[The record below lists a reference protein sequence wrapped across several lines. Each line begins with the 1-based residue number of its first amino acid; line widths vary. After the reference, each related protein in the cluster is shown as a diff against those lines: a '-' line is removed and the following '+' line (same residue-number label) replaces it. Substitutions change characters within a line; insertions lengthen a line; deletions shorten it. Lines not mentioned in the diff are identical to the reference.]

1 MKTANIF
8 SAVGLLALG
17 GCALTPAL
25 SGQTDAAR
33 IDEVERVIS
42 ENVSAFFQG
51 MSLATCE
58 DGSPVSRFAKDG
70 TIYVLEDE
78 VITVSLE
85 EYDAG
90 VEYRACNWD
99 KHGGG
104 VDSILVDVLAP
115 DVANA
120 AWTYHDIITLKD
132 GKVRQTRGAVLQT
145 WKLEDGEWLITATKT
160 SEILISLE

>member
-1 MKTANIF
+1 MNAANVI
-8 SAVGLLALG
+8 SAAGLVAFA
-17 GCALTPAL
+17 GCALTPTL
-25 SGQTDAAR
+25 SGRTDAAR
-33 IDEVERVIS
+33 VEEVQRVIS
-42 ENVSAFFQG
+42 ENVGAFFEG
-51 MSLATCE
+51 MSLSTCE

-78 VITVSLE
+78 IITVSRE

-99 KHGGG
+99 KHDGG
-104 VDSILVDVLAP
+104 VNSVLVDVLAP

-120 AWTYHDIITLKD
+120 AWTYHDITTLKD
-132 GKVRQTRGAVLQT
+132 GKVRWTQGAVLQT

-160 SEILISLE
+160 GEILISLE